1 VSSLLLSTCALGMG
15 LGLRHAFDSDH
26 VAAITTLVTG
36 GCSPR
41 QAAAVG
47 ASWGVGHAAAVVV
60 LGAGLLVA
68 GVQVPAPLAVVFDLL
83 VVGLM
88 VVLGVRALRARQ
100 PEADAPRRR
109 SSLRALGVGLIHGV
123 SGTAAVALLALTRVP
138 SQAHGVGFLLVFSV
152 AATASMTAIS
162 FLLALPLAAA
172 SRRSGRLARGARVLA
187 GVASLAVAALI
198 LVETLRGGEG

>member
-1 VSSLLLSTCALGMG
+1 MG

-47 ASWGVGHAAAVVV
+47 ASWGLGHAAAVVV
-60 LGAGLLVA
+60 LGAGLLIA

-88 VVLGVRALRARQ
+88 VLLGVRALRAKQ
-100 PEADAPRRR
+100 AEAGGPRRR
-109 SSLRALGVGLIHGV
+109 SSLRALGVGLIHGI

-152 AATASMTAIS
+152 AATVSMTAIS

-187 GVASLAVAALI
+187 GVASLAVAGLI
-198 LVETLRGGEG
+198 LVETLRGLR